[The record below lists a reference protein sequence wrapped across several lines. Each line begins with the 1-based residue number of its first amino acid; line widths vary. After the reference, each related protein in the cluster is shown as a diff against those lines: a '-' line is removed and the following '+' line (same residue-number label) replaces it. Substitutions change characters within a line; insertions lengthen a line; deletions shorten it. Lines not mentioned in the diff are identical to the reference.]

1 MPGAT
6 ATGHGPLP
14 PSPLHLGWLRT
25 VACSRVLLTFPGSE
39 VVAVLSGILGLV
51 NLLFVKC
58 TDFETQEAFTRSPD
72 FGCEFSILSS
82 RLLLDLSFPDAFC
95 FARRLMKHY
104 VGNVLLYHCTFR
116 AT

>member
-1 MPGAT
+1 MAF
-6 ATGHGPLP
+6 
-14 PSPLHLGWLRT
+14 S
-25 VACSRVLLTFPGSE
+25 VVLLTFLGSKA
-39 VVAVLSGILGLV
+39 VVVLSGILGLV

-82 RLLLDLSFPDAFC
+82 RLLLDFSFPNAFH
-95 FARRLMKHY
+95 FARRLMKQY
-104 VGNVLLYHCTFR
+104 VGNVLLSHCTFR